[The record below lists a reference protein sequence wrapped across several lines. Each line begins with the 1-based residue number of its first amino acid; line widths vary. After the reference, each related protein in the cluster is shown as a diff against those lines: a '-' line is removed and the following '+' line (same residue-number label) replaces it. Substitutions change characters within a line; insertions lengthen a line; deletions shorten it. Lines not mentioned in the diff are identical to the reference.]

1 MVEDIKYAFENGA
14 ELDDSL
20 YIKYKDGRTYSF
32 NKFEETGKFRK
43 TNFDVVIF
51 SNDCISVAYGKVVLR
66 NIDDYDEIYSPE
78 KDSEEK
84 IWFFDEKEPE
94 TTEAETATET
104 EPETA
109 TDPETAETE
118 PTTEKGNFVYDV
130 DIHTATGW
138 DTYTVSADGLQN
150 ARYKAVKRVEL
161 ETGVENCQSI
171 DVIRVYK
178 GGTDKL
184 LKEIIV
190 EENKEREE
198 SETAEPTA
206 EKQATAEETAD
217 KGETTENGFN
227 YKREIVLSGNSQ
239 ILKNWTELTGISADE
254 FLEALEWV
262 CNDPLTEWG
271 RITRKIGLT
280 ENGIVKLDVVRTKA
294 YTALYHN
301 GRLWRGGF
309 FNVPCPKEYKDFS
322 KDGKTIRVNQKIT
335 LSCKDRV

>member
-1 MVEDIKYAFENGA
+1 MKKFKVEFDYQDRNACGLKFKHA
-14 ELDDSL
+14 
-20 YIKYKDGRTYSF
+20 KRTVKANSEEDAVRKLEQALTTTII
-32 NKFEETGKFRK
+32 NPKFIEVVEEPKTEGQTEATAEETK
-43 TNFDVVIF
+43 T
-51 SNDCISVAYGKVVLR
+51 
-66 NIDDYDEIYSPE
+66 
-78 KDSEEK
+78 
-84 IWFFDEKEPE
+84 
-94 TTEAETATET
+94 TAETEIAT

-118 PTTEKGNFVYDV
+118 ETTDPEVGKFVYDV
-130 DIHTATGW
+130 RIHNAYGW
-138 DTYTVSADGLQN
+138 DTYTVRADGLKS
-150 ARYKAVKRVEL
+150 AEYKAVRRMEN
-161 ETGVENCQSI
+161 ETDEEEYSSI
-171 DVIRVYK
+171 DVIRIYK
-178 GGTDKL
+178 EGTDEL

-190 EENKEREE
+190 EENGGKSNNISKEREE
-198 SETAEPTA
+198 PETAEPKPEEQATEEPTA

-239 ILKNWTELTGISADE
+239 ILKNWAELTGISADE

-309 FNVPCPKEYKDFS
+309 FNIPCPKEYKDFS
-322 KDGKTIRVNQKIT
+322 KDGKTIRVAQKIT